1 MKDNFSEM
9 TDDYIRKIN
18 DDDVKDIVNDL
29 VDTVTETRKLVIG
42 LDLDNS
48 DKSYYN
54 SYFEEYIRNIETLLS
69 SFRKLE
75 VLGIERDPGLAEDI
89 KRSIRAF
96 TKKVEELKD
105 DMVSRSLNSIKAE
118 VEVILS
124 KI

>member
-18 DDDVKDIVNDL
+18 DDDVKDILNDL